1 MSIVNCQWS
10 IVNGQQSAACPATKG
25 SVERVGGQRSAVFVY
40 IVECA
45 DQTLYTG
52 WTTDVERRL
61 KAHNAGRGARY
72 TQRRNPV
79 RLVYIEEVP
88 DRRAALKRELQIKR
102 MSRSEKLNLISQTLN
117 VKRFNV

>member
-1 MSIVNCQWS
+1 M
-10 IVNGQQSAACPATKG
+10 VNGQLEIVNESESAVG
-25 SVERVGGQRSAVFVY
+25 SRWSAVFVY
-40 IVECA
+40 MVECA

-72 TQRRNPV
+72 TQQRGPV
-79 RLVYIEEVP
+79 RLVYVEEVA

-102 MSRSEKLNLISQTLN
+102 MSRTQKLKLI
-117 VKRFNV
+117 RDM